1 MSKYK
6 TIDVWNRVFGAKQ
19 EAYDYTG
26 RLMKKSAVGIRTALI
41 TRRSTTSAR
50 FPPAAVMFLKTLSFA
65 IVIPTRKKQITS
77 RTGKR
82 TEHTTTPAESKAP
95 VWNTRLLK
103 IEEANLC
110 VSISSIM
117 TTAISRIPFPIIWQ
131 LTPTAIC

>member
-19 EAYDYTG
+19 EAYDYAG
-26 RLMKKSAVGIRTALI
+26 RLMKKSACGNPNSDYHPTLDHIRPL
-41 TRRSTTSAR
+41 SAGGCDV
-50 FPPAAVMFLKTLSFA
+50 PENIIIA

-82 TEHTTTPAESKAP
+82 TVHTTTPAESKAP

-103 IEEANLC
+103 IKEANL
-110 VSISSIM
+110 
-117 TTAISRIPFPIIWQ
+117 
-131 LTPTAIC
+131 

>member
-26 RLMKKSAVGIRTALI
+26 RLMKKSACGNPNSTYHPTLDHIRPL
-41 TRRSTTSAR
+41 SAGGCDVLENIIICHR
-50 FPPAAVMFLKTLSFA
+50 DTNEE
-65 IVIPTRKKQITS
+65 KQITS

-82 TEHTTTPAESKAP
+82 TVHTTTPAESKAP

-103 IEEANLC
+103 IEEANL
-110 VSISSIM
+110 
-117 TTAISRIPFPIIWQ
+117 
-131 LTPTAIC
+131 

>member
-19 EAYDYTG
+19 EAYDYAG
-26 RLMKKSAVGIRTALI
+26 RLMKKSACGDPNSAYHPTLDHIRPL
-41 TRRSTTSAR
+41 S
-50 FPPAAVMFLKTLSFA
+50 PKTLSFA

-82 TEHTTTPAESKAP
+82 TVQTTTPAESKAP

-103 IEEANLC
+103 IEEANL
-110 VSISSIM
+110 
-117 TTAISRIPFPIIWQ
+117 
-131 LTPTAIC
+131 

>member
-19 EAYDYTG
+19 EAYDYAG
-26 RLMKKSAVGIRTALI
+26 RLMKKSACGDPKTLI
-41 TRRSTTSAR
+41 TRRLTTSAR
-50 FPPAAVMFLKTLSFA
+50 FPPAAAMSSKTSSFA

-95 VWNTRLLK
+95 V
-103 IEEANLC
+103 
-110 VSISSIM
+110 
-117 TTAISRIPFPIIWQ
+117 
-131 LTPTAIC
+131 